1 MNDTLIR
8 LNQHWS
14 VGKYTDLHSRELLPT
29 ILEKLVLPHI
39 HVLTGI
45 RRSGKSSL
53 FRLIMNHLMENGVN
67 PREILTLNLDEPIFT
82 PIWSNSAQ
90 I

>member
-1 MNDTLIR
+1 MCIRDRYSEYNLVFISIFVVDYYKDRNMNDTLIR

-45 RRSGKSSL
+45 PVSYT
-53 FRLIMNHLMENGVN
+53 HL
-67 PREILTLNLDEPIFT
+67 L
-82 PIWSNSAQ
+82 
-90 I
+90 